1 MAISPA
7 TNTPAN
13 VDNWYFLGGA
23 APRWNLPRTLKSRRA
38 LATAKFP
45 GEIYRAACT
54 GKCRGPVARFVAKIF
69 ATAFSMFSSRG
80 AWYWRLMLAST
91 RVDTRDTH
99 KHTYTNMCIYTSYPH
114 DDGER
119 LSCPVLSP
127 LFFRRI
133 NANVL
138 IYCFSPSLS
147 LPCQDSKSLKLR
159 WDLPGVTERCGF
171 FDSVSVSR

>member
-69 ATAFSMFSSRG
+69 ATAFSMFSSRDACVR
-80 AWYWRLMLAST
+80 AWYWRLMRAST

-99 KHTYTNMCIYTSYPH
+99 KHTYTNMCIY
-114 DDGER
+114 
-119 LSCPVLSP
+119 VLSP
-127 LFFRRI
+127 W
-133 NANVL
+133 
-138 IYCFSPSLS
+138 
-147 LPCQDSKSLKLR
+147 R
-159 WDLPGVTERCGF
+159 WRATLLPGFISIVFQTNKRER
-171 FDSVSVSR
+171 SHLLLLSIPLVAMSR